1 MELQRPE
8 WRPSSIIAGI
18 VALGWMLGS
27 VPLCAAGL
35 IPGGGRLR
43 SDCYSE
49 FDVEG
54 VDTTANVVQCAEG
67 ADACDTD
74 GLPNDVCDFKVA
86 LCPNQTDPN
95 VAACT
100 PHPPLTRLK
109 IKGGMGKKKPSALP
123 PAPAD
128 LSGTDKLVLVCNPS
142 ECEACCPTP
151 NPAGGPDELRL
162 SVNAAASDLDVG
174 WSGTCHNFPFV
185 SRVGLRLCLS
195 GCDAST
201 NPVCD
206 ATGPTGALNSYT
218 FGPPLPLIAQGVSM
232 CVVNVYQ
239 PGDLTAKINVQTG
252 EIPDSNPLAVNLFS
266 KVHLTSPSEV
276 CPRCNGSGA
285 PAFGA
290 QGTCDGGPNLGQAC
304 IIDSIL
310 TSSGRRGARPT
321 PSQRAAHPPRAS
333 WLAHSTSGSGS
344 PRAPRRSRDRR
355 HARGKHRTTTAGAPR
370 ATRCAQERP
379 ALASRQM
386 ASASTRRVASARSAA
401 RATRRS
407 RASRAPEAAR
417 S

>member
-1 MELQRPE
+1 
-8 WRPSSIIAGI
+8 
-18 VALGWMLGS
+18 
-27 VPLCAAGL
+27 
-35 IPGGGRLR
+35 
-43 SDCYSE
+43 
-49 FDVEG
+49 
-54 VDTTANVVQCAEG
+54 
-67 ADACDTD
+67 
-74 GLPNDVCDFKVA
+74 
-86 LCPNQTDPN
+86 
-95 VAACT
+95 
-100 PHPPLTRLK
+100 
-109 IKGGMGKKKPSALP
+109 MGKKKPSALP

-128 LSGTDKLVLVCNPS
+128 LSGTACGSAVDILVPLTIETKKNGTEVKMPGTAVIMVKAKGSAPPKTDPDKLVLVCNPS

-266 KVHLTSPSEV
+266 KVHLTSPSQV

-285 PAFGA
+285 PEFGA

-310 TSSGRRGARPT
+310 NVVGSQGSPTYALSKGCPPSPSQLAGTLDIRLRLTTGTSTLQGPT
-321 PSQRAAHPPRAS
+321 PCPGQAQDDDCQ
-333 WLAHSTSGSGS
+333 GS
-344 PRAPRRSRDRR
+344 PCNAMCT
-355 HARGKHRTTTAGAPR
+355 GAGCMSLTPDGQCIDAKGGISQI
-370 ATRCAQERP
+370 C
-379 ALASRQM
+379 
-386 ASASTRRVASARSAA
+386 
-401 RATRRS
+401 
-407 RASRAPEAAR
+407 
-417 S
+417 